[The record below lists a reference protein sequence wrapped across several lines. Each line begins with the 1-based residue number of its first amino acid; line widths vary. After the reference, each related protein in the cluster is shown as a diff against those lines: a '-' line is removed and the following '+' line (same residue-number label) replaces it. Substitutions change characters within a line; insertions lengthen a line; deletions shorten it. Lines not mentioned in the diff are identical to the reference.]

1 MSLCLGLCHHIQ
13 GNLPARARRQA
24 NRNVLMVIMQQLPEI
39 TVASLIAE
47 HLTDGSLFV
56 STALRIESNPGSLL
70 LSLFLKR

>member
-1 MSLCLGLCHHIQ
+1 MSLRLGLYHHKR
-13 GNLPARARRQA
+13 GDLPVPVRRQA